1 MNEALTGLWY
11 DIERPRALP
20 WGPRHFCRPGQNPT
34 TFAIYDLDNTTD
46 DLLGSTTLKDG
57 VDHMD
62 GVVLGDAELRFSYEI
77 R

>member
-1 MNEALTGLWY
+1 LGAAPLLSAGAKPDY
-11 DIERPRALP
+11 VR
-20 WGPRHFCRPGQNPT
+20 
-34 TFAIYDLDNTTD
+34 DLRSRQHTD
-46 DLLGSTTLKDG
+46 DLLGSTTLQDG